1 MPPEVVLGRLEI
13 HLAACQGTAGA
24 DDPRGKR
31 KGTGNARNMREW
43 GRPVEK
49 KPRNARLHTLE
60 NLYLNEGMFLIKQ
73 VQDKLLHAF

>member
-1 MPPEVVLGRLEI
+1 
-13 HLAACQGTAGA
+13 
-24 DDPRGKR
+24 
-31 KGTGNARNMREW
+31 MREW
-43 GRPVEK
+43 GRPAEK